1 MRLHRCGWKTT
12 VRLGLVG
19 MFLGVLSCA
28 PVVTREPIDVETIP
42 SKDWSREELFQS
54 LAERVRQFRSLRSLA
69 SVHYQGKDGRGK
81 FEEAIV
87 VERPD
92 KLRLETLSSFGVL
105 LIVTADGEQ
114 VVGFD
119 PRENVFVHGR
129 SSKENLA
136 RLTRIP
142 LELREI
148 AALLMGLPPV
158 EIQGRWDG
166 KKNSLR
172 RELGGGRS
180 EVVTFDSKLG
190 IPTKWERSGPG
201 GGIELSAIFSDFF
214 STPPGLFP
222 LKISL
227 EAHAQQRRLEIRY
240 QDPEVNVALPP
251 AVFVQEKPMN
261 VREIPL
267 EALRQ

>member
-1 MRLHRCGWKTT
+1 MK
-12 VRLGLVG
+12 
-19 MFLGVLSCA
+19 
-28 PVVTREPIDVETIP
+28 
-42 SKDWSREELFQS
+42 
-54 LAERVRQFRSLRSLA
+54 QFHSLRSLA
-69 SVHYQGKDGRGK
+69 SVYYQGKDGRGK

-92 KLRLETLSSFGVL
+92 KLRLETLSSFGAL
-105 LIVTADGEQ
+105 LIVTANADK
-114 VVGFD
+114 VAGFD
-119 PRENVFVHGR
+119 AQENVFVHGR

-158 EIQGRWDG
+158 EIQGRWEG
-166 KKNSLR
+166 KQNSLR

-180 EVVTFDSKLG
+180 ELVTFDSKLG
-190 IPTKWERSGPG
+190 VPTKWERSGPG

-214 STPPGLFP
+214 STPSGLFP

-240 QDPEVNVALPP
+240 QDPELNVDLPR
-251 AVFVQEKPMN
+251 AVFVQEKPVN
-261 VREIPL
+261 ARELPIESL
-267 EALRQ
+267 GG

>member
-1 MRLHRCGWKTT
+1 
-12 VRLGLVG
+12 
-19 MFLGVLSCA
+19 LSCA
-28 PVVTREPIDVETIP
+28 PVVTREPIDVEAIP
-42 SKDWSREELFQS
+42 SREWSREELFQS
-54 LAERVRQFRSLRSLA
+54 LAERAKQFRSLRSLA

-87 VERPD
+87 VEGPD
-92 KLRLETLSSFGVL
+92 KLRLETLSSFGAI
-105 LIVTADGEQ
+105 LIVTANATR
-114 VVGFD
+114 VAGFD
-119 PRENVFVHGR
+119 ARENVFVHGR

-148 AALLMGLPPV
+148 AALLMGLPPI
-158 EIQGRWDG
+158 EIQGPWDA
-166 KKNSLR
+166 KQNSLH
-172 RELGGGRS
+172 RELGGGRN

-190 IPTKWERSGPG
+190 VPTRWERSGPG
-201 GGIELSAIFSDFF
+201 GGIELSAIFSDFL

-240 QDPEVNVALPP
+240 QDPEVNVDLPP
-251 AVFVQEKPMN
+251 ALFVQEKPMN

-267 EALRQ
+267 EALRE